1 MKLFKDFLV
10 EADTSGA
17 TNVEMAI
24 VYGYN
29 RNVKKMKHA
38 KALSVGEIA
47 EDKFAKLKPDEI
59 KTGKLVAQQL
69 GNVGSNMVHAG
80 SSSAATQ
87 YKFGKDTTSK
97 SDLYGNSKNRF
108 SLKKAGDSGSGAQL
122 MSAKS
127 GEAVGVVN
135 YAMKHLA
142 KNDPNVELEG
152 VDKAMKILKS
162 DMLKTARNDLF
173 VEVAKGKEEFQNWW
187 KSDKNPRYKQ
197 IAKIVNKKKID
208 KEGYIVEAYVK
219 RVAKFKAKSAK
230 PIKASHIQDHLH
242 AELSLLG
249 AAVKTL
255 ADAEKKLI
263 KNKKGKSIITPLKRK
278 EVDKLLLKFSS
289 QNAKIGDVKVSDSHL
304 DKAKPGQLKSSALR
318 KQIVDVIKVA
328 IAAKGWKETLSSF
341 FETNEELK
349 KWVVYEAAS
358 GLGKFTGTASVKK
371 SYSGDVPSVANTML
385 VFNNSGVKTKE
396 DIYKWSTSHTNLLDK
411 ISISYK
417 GSGTSKYIKLG
428 LRSSVE
434 YNNVS
439 VLSEEVST
447 TLDNIIDLEL
457 IKYEAAMYNLDEGF
471 LDTIKGTFRSAVDA
485 TKAIAKKAQELLQ
498 RFYEAVIEKFFEKIM
513 EWAKKGLAFMMD
525 ILGYEIDGDVSI
537 ATPSW

>member
-1 MKLFKDFLV
+1 MKTYKTYLV

-29 RNVKKMKHA
+29 RNVKKMKHD
-38 KALSVGEIA
+38 KALSAGGIA
-47 EDKFAKLKPDEI
+47 EDKFAKLKPSEI
-59 KTGKLVAQQL
+59 KTGKMVAKEL
-69 GNVGSNMVHAG
+69 GDVGSNMVHAG

-97 SDLYGNSKNRF
+97 SDLYGDSKNRF
-108 SLKKAGDSGSGAQL
+108 SLKKAGDSGTGAQL

-135 YAMKHLA
+135 YAMKHLS
-142 KNDPNVELEG
+142 NNSPDIELEG
-152 VDKAMKILKS
+152 VGEAMKILRD

-187 KSDKNPRYKQ
+187 KSNKNPRYK
-197 IAKIVNKKKID
+197 VVKK
-208 KEGYIVEAYVK
+208 ATK
-219 RVAKFKAKSAK
+219 R
-230 PIKASHIQDHLH
+230 IKLKRNAIEDHLH
-242 AELSLLG
+242 AELSLIG

-255 ADAEKKLI
+255 ADAQKKLI
-263 KNKKGKSIITPLKRK
+263 KNKKDKSIIAPPKKK
-278 EVDKLLLKFSS
+278 EIDKLLLKFSS

-304 DKAKPGQLKSSALR
+304 HKAKPGQLKSSALR
-318 KQIVDVIKVA
+318 KQIVDVVKVA
-328 IAAKGWKETLSSF
+328 INAKGWKESLASF

-349 KWVVYEAAS
+349 KWIVYEAAS
-358 GLGKFTGTASVKK
+358 GLGKFTGKASKKK
-371 SYSGDVPSVANTML
+371 SYSGNVPSVANTML
-385 VFNNSGVKTKE
+385 VFTDSGIKTKE

-428 LRSSVE
+428 LASSVE
-434 YNNVS
+434 YDNVS
-439 VLSEEVST
+439 MLSEQVSI

-457 IKYEAAMYNLDEGF
+457 IKYEAAMYHLDEGF

-498 RFYEAVIEKFFEKIM
+498 KFYEAVIEKFIEKIL
-513 EWAKKGLAFMMD
+513 EWANRGLEFMMD
-525 ILGYEIDGDVSI
+525 ILGYEQVGDVSI